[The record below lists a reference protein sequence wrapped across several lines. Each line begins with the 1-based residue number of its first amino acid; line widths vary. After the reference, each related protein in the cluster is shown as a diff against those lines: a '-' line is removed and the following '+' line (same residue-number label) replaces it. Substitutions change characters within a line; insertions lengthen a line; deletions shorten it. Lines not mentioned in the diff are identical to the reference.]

1 MTAQDMI
8 NTVKDNLGNRASGR
22 IGNRAVDT
30 VVLEAINLA
39 VPHITIEAQP
49 DYYNRTATI
58 SLITSSQV
66 YDLPVIDSDGA
77 DIRVKDIIAHRCY
90 KSDGTPVMLEQVTF
104 AKFVRLA
111 PDYEQ
116 AIEGIPTY
124 FSLWGSTNKLYL
136 NNLPSEA
143 LTLKLFV
150 ETYPIAI
157 SSSNLNSPLA
167 IDDQWSLAVEAFA
180 TQHCYLKLQ
189 QTQMYTIWNDLYLKQ
204 KGSISRNEDR
214 KHGHGMQVGKSSGY
228 VSDPVVDPFT
238 ERYN

>member
-39 VPHITIEAQP
+39 VPHITLEAQP
-49 DYYNRTATI
+49 DYYNRTATV
-58 SLITSSQV
+58 SLTTSSQV
-66 YDLPVIDSDGA
+66 YNLPTVDSDGV
-77 DIRVKDIIAHRCY
+77 DIRVKDIVSYRCY
-90 KSDGTPVMLEQVTF
+90 RSDGTPIMLEQIPFV
-104 AKFVRLA
+104 KFVRLA

-124 FSLWGSTNKLYL
+124 FSLWGSSNKIYL

-150 ETYPIAI
+150 EVYPTLI

-167 IDDQWSLAVEAFA
+167 IDDQWLLAVEAFA

-204 KGSISRNEDR
+204 KGSLSRNEDR
-214 KHGHGMQVGKSSGY
+214 KHGHGMQVGQSSGY
-228 VSDPVVDPFT
+228 VSDPVLDPT
-238 ERYN
+238 VTGWN